1 MIIKK
6 IIRRLIIFLIASI
19 LLIITLFG
27 QRDIPLDLLKKK
39 YANSHSSFISLDGMS
54 VHYRDEGNVTD
65 SIPLVLIHGTGASLH
80 TFDSWT
86 KILKNDRRI
95 IRMDLPGYGLTG
107 PFADRNYSIK
117 NYVLFLKKF
126 LIGLGIKQCVIGG
139 NSLGGQIAWN
149 YTLENKEMVN
159 KLILVDAAGYP
170 VLSKSTP
177 IIFKI
182 AKIPIIKNIFTYITP
197 RFIVKSSVKNVYFDK
212 NKVNDIIVDRYFELG
227 LREGNRQAFID
238 RFSIKSDT
246 KTYLNINEIEQPTL
260 ILWGSEDYLIPLKTA
275 KKFQK
280 DLPNNTLVII
290 KDVGHIPMEEQS
302 IQSAE
307 IVLSFLKNTI

>member
-182 AKIPIIKNIFTYITP
+182 AKIPIIKIHFTMEA
-197 RFIVKSSVKNVYFDK
+197 D
-212 NKVNDIIVDRYFELG
+212 FECANL
-227 LREGNRQAFID
+227 
-238 RFSIKSDT
+238 
-246 KTYLNINEIEQPTL
+246 
-260 ILWGSEDYLIPLKTA
+260 
-275 KKFQK
+275 
-280 DLPNNTLVII
+280 
-290 KDVGHIPMEEQS
+290 
-302 IQSAE
+302 
-307 IVLSFLKNTI
+307 